1 MVGVSLLSPRGV
13 RRLALV
19 GCLIALALTALTL
32 VAGVEIKGARRW
44 IALPGM
50 SLQPSEFLKPCFA
63 VVAAW
68 LIAEGRRTP
77 RFPGMLIAVRR
88 VRADRCCC

>member
-1 MVGVSLLSPRGV
+1 MVVVSLLSPRGV
-13 RRLALV
+13 RRVALV
-19 GCLIALALTALTL
+19 GCVIALALTALTL
-32 VAGVEIKGARRW
+32 VVGVEIKGARRW

-68 LIAEGRRTP
+68 LIDRGPPVGA
-77 RFPGMLIAVRR
+77 FPGHAGGLRGVRG
-88 VRADRCCC
+88 DRCCC